1 MASLISGQVRVALT
15 LSILAVAGCGDGG
28 SDTAPPPVGT
38 LAEQAET
45 MLARLDRNALF
56 NTGFTGQPGEM
67 PVTGTAEFQGFAGL
81 AVGAAGPGDLTGRAR
96 LTVDFGAKTLTGS
109 ATGFEAEN
117 AGSPV
122 AYNGTLAF
130 LNGTIGQL
138 PSVPG
143 SVPNDI
149 RFRYEGTL
157 TGPGTEVVVAS
168 DATGKFRGTPIK
180 GMLAASASTAAAVAR
195 VDGVEVPAPFALVA
209 EIQP

>member
-1 MASLISGQVRVALT
+1 MTSFLSGPVRGACA
-15 LSILAVAGCGDGG
+15 LSILALAACGNGG
-28 SDTAPPPVGT
+28 SDAAAPVGT

-67 PVTGTAEFQGFAGL
+67 PVTGTAAFEGFAGL
-81 AVGAAGPGDLTGRAR
+81 AIGAAGPGDLTGRAR
-96 LTVDFGAKTLTGS
+96 LSVDFAAKTLTGS
-109 ATGFEAEN
+109 ASAFEAEN
-117 AGSPV
+117 G
-122 AYNGTLAF
+122 GTPIPYS
-130 LNGTIGQL
+130 GTVTFADGAIGQS

-157 TGPGTEVVVAS
+157 TAPGTEVVVGS

-180 GMLAASASTAAAVAR
+180 GMRAASASTAAAVAR
-195 VDGVEVPAPFALVA
+195 VNGVEVPAPFALVA